1 MMTFKLGRKPPL
13 FAPCHMRASLL
24 VNQMLASFGPP
35 PPASQDFMP
44 AMQKA
49 GVKFQMFLNDTL
61 GDCTAADCG
70 NALIWRSAAAGKPI
84 VPTTADVLGV
94 YEGSA
99 GYVPTDPNNPQTN
112 ATDQGADENTVCA
125 YMISHG
131 IAGHKATATAPIIAG
146 AMDAGALDRLRWG
159 IIIFGGVRLG
169 VNLPN
174 SAETQ
179 TDQGQPWSLAGDR
192 TIVGGHDVFA
202 TNYDP
207 SMFYSATW
215 GQRQAIEPDWLTT
228 FCEEAHAEIW
238 PIFVRPSG
246 TTPTGFH
253 EATLIRDLQALAVS

>member
-1 MMTFKLGRKPPL
+1 MAFRLGRKPPL
-13 FAPCHMRASLL
+13 FSPRHMRASVL
-24 VNQMLASFGPP
+24 VNQVLASFGPP
-35 PPASQDFMP
+35 PPASQDFIP
-44 AMQKA
+44 AVTKA
-49 GVKFQMFLNDTL
+49 GGFKMFLNDTL

-70 NALIWRSAAAGKPI
+70 NALIWRSAAARKPV
-84 VPTTADVLGV
+84 VPTDADVLGI

-99 GYVPTDPNNPQTN
+99 GYVPADPNNPQSN
-112 ATDQGADENTVCA
+112 ATDQGADENTVCS

-146 AMDAGALDRLRWG
+146 AMDAGSLDRLRWG

-174 SAETQ
+174 SAEDQ
-179 TDQGQPWSLAGDR
+179 TNQGQPWTLAGDR
-192 TIVGGHDVFA
+192 TIAGGHDVFA

-207 SMFYSATW
+207 SMFYCATW
-215 GQRQAIEPDWLTT
+215 GQRQAIEPNWLTM

-246 TTPTGFH
+246 TTPTGFN
-253 EATLIRDLQALAVS
+253 EAFLTRDLQAMAVS